1 MRRLVAIIAA
11 ALWGTAL
18 IACTGTEEGADPLPA
33 PTAASDGGGA
43 TEDPTEE
50 PTEKPTEEDP
60 PAGTTI
66 ESLWVD
72 DSWTIEDIGEDLC
85 ALGGLTEGAS
95 SQQEGFFLCGPIA
108 AGAESCTL
116 EEESTVVCIVDPLEH
131 HAIRFDSPAAADPDT
146 ERWPAEMVP
155 TPLFV
160 ELEGGVICA
169 PISHDH
175 DQHYD
180 GQYSW
185 FRCDDGSEL
194 LTEAEID
201 ETFVRDDAWT
211 AQRSVDLG
219 APKPVLVTTVT
230 FAGR

>member
-18 IACTGTEEGADPLPA
+18 IACTGPAEGTDPPPP

-43 TEDPTEE
+43 TEDP
-50 PTEKPTEEDP
+50 PV
-60 PAGTTI
+60 GTAI
-66 ESLWVD
+66 ETLWVD
-72 DSWTIEDIGEDLC
+72 DSWTIEDVGEDLC
-85 ALGGLTEGAS
+85 ALGGLSEGAS
-95 SQQEGFFLCGPIA
+95 SQQAGFFLCGPIA
-108 AGAESCTL
+108 AGAESCAL
-116 EEESTVVCIVDPLEH
+116 EGESTVVCIVDPLEH

-160 ELEGGVICA
+160 ELEGGAICA

-219 APKPVLVTTVT
+219 APEPVLVTTVT